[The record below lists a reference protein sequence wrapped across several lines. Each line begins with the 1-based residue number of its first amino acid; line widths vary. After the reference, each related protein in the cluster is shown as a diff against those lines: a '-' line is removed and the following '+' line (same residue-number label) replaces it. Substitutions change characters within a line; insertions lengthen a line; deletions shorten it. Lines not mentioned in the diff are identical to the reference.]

1 MAHFKL
7 DLAPILSRAAEVGV
21 KHVRHPI
28 KDFDPLSL
36 RRQGPKT
43 VRLGSEAGSRCGS
56 MPGAGNGG
64 TAGGDGLHPLHRWLG
79 QSSRHRA
86 SLYVRRFQMI

>member
-36 RRQGPKT
+36 RKPGPKT
-43 VRLGSEAGSRCGS
+43 LRL
-56 MPGAGNGG
+56 
-64 TAGGDGLHPLHRWLG
+64 
-79 QSSRHRA
+79 
-86 SLYVRRFQMI
+86 